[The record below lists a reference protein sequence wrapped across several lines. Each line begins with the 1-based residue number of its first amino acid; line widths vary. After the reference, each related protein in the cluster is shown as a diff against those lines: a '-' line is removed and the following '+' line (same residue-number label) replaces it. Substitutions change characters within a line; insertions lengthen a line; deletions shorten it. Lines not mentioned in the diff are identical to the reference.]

1 MKNLFIIFVVLLS
14 IKSYA
19 QQENIFL
26 LKAVVNDKDF
36 REHPHIHFT
45 DCDTIF
51 ISDTIG
57 YFKKGVFK
65 DDFKK
70 IVFISDR
77 YLDRWSCATSG
88 NCICHN
94 LFIDKIETKGAKKRI
109 LFSYP
114 VLNVYGDYT
123 YRIKNNNV
131 KKIKSKS
138 TLLFI
143 D

>member
-1 MKNLFIIFVVLLS
+1 MTKIFIVLLTLIS
-14 IKSYA
+14 IKSYS
-19 QQENIFL
+19 QYEDDFL
-26 LKAVVNDKDF
+26 LKAVINDKDF

-45 DCDTIF
+45 GCDTIF
-51 ISDTIG
+51 VSDTIG

-65 DDFKK
+65 DNFSK
-70 IVFISDR
+70 IINISNR

-88 NCICHN
+88 NCICYN
-94 LFIDKIETKGAKKRI
+94 LFIDQIEKKGRRIRI

-123 YRIKNNNV
+123 YRVKKNYKV
-131 KKIKSKS
+131 KKIKSK
-138 TLLFI
+138 LLFI